1 MGSAEGQIPSQL
13 YLAVLG
19 CRCPAK
25 SALVLSQH
33 RASWSIERQ
42 GLTFV
47 ANMPLPATGAGT
59 SSELGSFW
67 VPATCQQCTAG
78 TPGRSSAPKRPSPW
92 GDWQDSEPLHWLV
105 IKPTLLS
112 LPLFHF
118 YLLFGNI
125 LGRACSHFSPVS
137 PGVG

>member
-13 YLAVLG
+13 YLAVLS

-47 ANMPLPATGAGT
+47 ANMPLPATGAGNLFRARFF
-59 SSELGSFW
+59 LGPCH
-67 VPATCQQCTAG
+67 VPAVHSWDAGQELSPKAPKPMAG
-78 TPGRSSAPKRPSPW
+78 TDRTPSLCT
-92 GDWQDSEPLHWLV
+92 G
-105 IKPTLLS
+105 
-112 LPLFHF
+112 
-118 YLLFGNI
+118 
-125 LGRACSHFSPVS
+125 
-137 PGVG
+137 